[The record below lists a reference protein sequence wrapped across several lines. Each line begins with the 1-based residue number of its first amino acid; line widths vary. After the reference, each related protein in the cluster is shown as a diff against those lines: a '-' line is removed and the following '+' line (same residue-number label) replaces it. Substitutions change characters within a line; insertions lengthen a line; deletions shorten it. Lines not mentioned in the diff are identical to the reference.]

1 MLRWL
6 KPLDAKHVMFEATD
20 CHHRTLE
27 RRLSEACVPFAK
39 VNPCRT
45 RRFAE
50 ATGRLAKTDWVDAAM
65 LASFIWGVR
74 AHLRRA
80 LYMTALVALR
90 SILQSQVRSHDQGRQ
105 TTEAVWTHRSVLP
118 FR

>member
-50 ATGRLAKTDWVDAAM
+50 ATGRLAKTMA
-65 LASFIWGVR
+65 G
-74 AHLRRA
+74 AHKRLVGQ
-80 LYMTALVALR
+80 TADR
-90 SILQSQVRSHDQGRQ
+90 FP
-105 TTEAVWTHRSVLP
+105 T
-118 FR
+118 